1 MNSYFY
7 LSDDCGNIRFTKEG
21 LDHLAPLFELAG
33 IDIKNVH
40 TVQDYR
46 LARKQAS
53 PYFMQHLADRASV
66 WPDTDQY
73 RLLKTAILGNEKD
86 LQREVHRFEMKKR
99 LKFIK

>member
-7 LSDDCGNIRFTKEG
+7 LSDDCGNIRFTREG

-53 PYFMQHLADRASV
+53 PYFLQHLSDRALT

-73 RLLKTAILGNEKD
+73 RLLKMAILGDEND
-86 LQREVHRFEMKKR
+86 LQREVHRFEMRQIVKP
-99 LKFIK
+99 IK